1 MDMNEASVLMPRL
14 FDFGMYYGH
23 LLLVQQYN
31 LAHVSKMAKN
41 SETVATPNKNFM
53 WQKLKICRHHHI
65 SEFHFFYL
73 DDKWHIFSLSLDRL
87 NCPCLVPT
95 K

>member
-31 LAHVSKMAKN
+31 LAHVSKMSMN

-53 WQKLKICRHHHI
+53 WQKLKLCQHNQLHI
-65 SEFHFFYL
+65 SKMSSFFYL
-73 DDKWHIFSLSLDRL
+73 DNKCRIFSLSLL
-87 NCPCLVPT
+87 T
-95 K
+95 G